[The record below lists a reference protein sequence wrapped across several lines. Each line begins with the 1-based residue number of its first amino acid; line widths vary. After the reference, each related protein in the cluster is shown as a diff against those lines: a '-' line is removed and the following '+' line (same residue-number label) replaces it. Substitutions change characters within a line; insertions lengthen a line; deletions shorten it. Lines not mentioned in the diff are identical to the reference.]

1 MYKFTRFGKFIG
13 CSRYPEC
20 DYIEKSQEEKDTL
33 EPLREKYEGK
43 PCPEG
48 GTIVV
53 RMGRFGPFL
62 TSSEY
67 PKVKWISSIPDEKM
81 EELEAKCGGVTCEK
95 CGK

>member
-1 MYKFTRFGKFIG
+1 MA
-13 CSRYPEC
+13 
-20 DYIEKSQEEKDTL
+20 
-33 EPLREKYEGK
+33 PLREKYEGQ
-43 PCPEG
+43 PCPDG

-81 EELEAKCGGVTCEK
+81 IALEAEFGGKPCDK
-95 CGK
+95 CGKGVMHVKKSRR

>member
-1 MYKFTRFGKFIG
+1 M
-13 CSRYPEC
+13 
-20 DYIEKSQEEKDTL
+20 
-33 EPLREKYEGK
+33 REKYEGQ

-67 PKVKWISSIPDEKM
+67 PKVKRISSIPNEKM
-81 EELEAKCGGVTCEK
+81 IELEEK
-95 CGK
+95 FG